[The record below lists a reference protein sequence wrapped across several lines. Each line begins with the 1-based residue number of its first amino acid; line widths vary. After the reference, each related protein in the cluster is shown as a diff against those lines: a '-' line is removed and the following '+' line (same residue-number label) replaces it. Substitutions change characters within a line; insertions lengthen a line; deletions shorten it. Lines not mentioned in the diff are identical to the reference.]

1 MAGEKPSS
9 AQRKARLAEAL
20 KANIAKRKAQAKTRK
35 SAPDAPEPPESED
48 GCPN

>member
-9 AQRKARLAEAL
+9 ERRKARLAEAL
-20 KANIAKRKAQAKTRK
+20 KSNIARRKAQAKTRK
-35 SAPDAPEPPESED
+35 TATDAPETPESED

>member
-1 MAGEKPSS
+1 MAAEKPGSDT
-9 AQRKARLAEAL
+9 RKARLAEAL

-35 SAPDAPEPPESED
+35 SAPDAPETPETED